1 MNVWITGGAGFI
13 GSALAKQL
21 NTNGIKDIVIIDDLT
36 NGEKFSN
43 LKKIEYLEFLDIED
57 FLKKLDTN
65 SLDKPHCIFH
75 QGAITDTMERNGKLM
90 FKYNYTFSIKLFNW
104 AIEKEIPFIYASSAA
119 VYGLNETCMENNL
132 YENPI
137 NIYGYSKLA
146 FDSYVRK
153 KINDLTSQVVG
164 LRYFNVYGYGEEH
177 KGKMSSS
184 IFQFYNQYQKNKKIK
199 LFGDYL
205 NFQKGTQCRDFIY
218 IDDVVNTVLWFY
230 KNINISGIFN
240 LGTGRVASF
249 NEIAR
254 LIIGNHITVDDQ
266 IFNKTIEYIKFPE
279 ELIGRYQNYTLANM
293 DSIKKFGFKNK
304 FLNVEQGIAKYIKKL
319 KNDKEQL
326 T

>member
-1 MNVWITGGAGFI
+1 MSVWITGGAGFI

-21 NTNGIKDIVIIDDLT
+21 NTNGIKDILIIDDLT
-36 NGEKFSN
+36 NGEKFAN

-90 FKYNYTFSIKLFNW
+90 FKHNYTFSIKLFNW
-104 AIEKEIPFIYASSAA
+104 ATEKEIPFIYASSAA
-119 VYGLNETCMENNL
+119 VYGLNETCMENHL

-146 FDSYVRK
+146 FDNYVRK

-164 LRYFNVYGYGEEH
+164 LRYFNVYGHGEEH

-205 NFQKGTQCRDFIY
+205 NFDKGTQCRDFIY
-218 IDDVVNTVLWFY
+218 VDDVVNTVLWFY

-254 LIIGNHITVDDQ
+254 VIIGNHIPVDDQ
-266 IFNKTIEYIKFPE
+266 IFNKTIEYVKFPE
-279 ELIGRYQNYTLANM
+279 ELIGRYQSYTLANM
-293 DSIKKFGFKNK
+293 DSIKKFGFENK

-319 KNDKEQL
+319 KNDQE
-326 T
+326 